1 MVLRGRIGEWS
12 NIHTGTISLFYVKG
26 EREMVNWERKIV
38 SVGIDLHTTQFTTCA
53 ITPAGDIL
61 QEEQYPTT
69 EEGYASFIEWCHKV
83 EEEYEVKVEMAIEAT
98 GNARYFRNI
107 MQHEG
112 FYVVVINTL
121 HFKVVVQ
128 SSKKTDWHDA
138 ELIARF
144 LLKDMLPESYLCDQ
158 ETEELRKLLS
168 ERSDLVSV
176 IVKTKNKIHN
186 MLRGY
191 GINTTGAQFQSKKK
205 RQQLLND
212 LEDHTLYTKHAA
224 KTLEMLLST
233 LTVLEEQVNEIEL
246 LIDEFIEE
254 DEVVERLKTI
264 PGVGKITAST
274 LRGYIGDINRFDTY
288 KQFAAYCGLTPF
300 VKYSNEKGY
309 TGHITKNGPTELRTS
324 MVQAVMGMLRLQ
336 KAISGINLISKYKK
350 MKRTKGSG
358 ISIIAFAR
366 KLSRIIYVMLKT
378 GTDFD
383 SSKLNDG
390 EYDVLANK
398 TQEAS

>member
-1 MVLRGRIGEWS
+1 
-12 NIHTGTISLFYVKG
+12 
-26 EREMVNWERKIV
+26 MVNWERKIV

-205 RQQLLND
+205 RQ
-212 LEDHTLYTKHAA
+212 
-224 KTLEMLLST
+224 
-233 LTVLEEQVNEIEL
+233 
-246 LIDEFIEE
+246 
-254 DEVVERLKTI
+254 
-264 PGVGKITAST
+264 
-274 LRGYIGDINRFDTY
+274 
-288 KQFAAYCGLTPF
+288 
-300 VKYSNEKGY
+300 
-309 TGHITKNGPTELRTS
+309 
-324 MVQAVMGMLRLQ
+324 
-336 KAISGINLISKYKK
+336 
-350 MKRTKGSG
+350 
-358 ISIIAFAR
+358 
-366 KLSRIIYVMLKT
+366 
-378 GTDFD
+378 
-383 SSKLNDG
+383 
-390 EYDVLANK
+390 
-398 TQEAS
+398 